1 MKKKSYNMKKSIPV
15 ILVVGILAF
24 FATRQGCTP
33 DPVPSDTPVV
43 IVKMDTEYV
52 EKIVEKPVYVPG
64 GIVYI
69 PATDTEYVNVDTQ
82 AILKDYFAT
91 RVYSDTVN
99 IDSIGWAY
107 IQDTITRNQVIARQF
122 KAKYTLPVITKTET
136 IILPPVRKT
145 ELYLGAEGLFNKPNP
160 LQYLGPTVLLKTKQD
175 DIYTLGAGYTT
186 GQGFTLK
193 AGLLWKIKLK

>member
-1 MKKKSYNMKKSIPV
+1 MKKTIPV
-15 ILVVGILAF
+15 ILIVGLLAF

-33 DPVPSDTPVV
+33 NEIPSDTPVV
-43 IVKMDTEYV
+43 IVKVDTEYIDKV
-52 EKIVEKPVYVPG
+52 VEKPVYVPG
-64 GIVYI
+64 GIIYRPFV
-69 PATDTEYVNVDTQ
+69 DTEYINLPVDTQ

-91 RVYSDTVN
+91 RIYHDTVA

-107 IQDTITRNQVIARQF
+107 IVDSISRNQILTRRF

-136 IILPPVRKT
+136 IILPPVRKNQF
-145 ELYLGAEGLFNKPNP
+145 YLGAEGLFNKSNP
-160 LQYLGPTVLLKTKQD
+160 LQYLGPTALLKTKQD

-193 AGLLWKIKLK
+193 AGLLWKINHK